1 MATRPTN
8 DRIRELASL
17 PNVNEDAVFNF
28 LGTLPDD
35 TTIADDLMNLDM
47 DTRLYGWNLETYR
60 AIERG
65 ILNR

>member
-28 LGTLPDD
+28 LGTLPND
-35 TTIADDLMNLDM
+35 TTIVDDLMNLDM
-47 DTRLYGWNLETYR
+47 DTRLYGWNRETYR

-65 ILNR
+65 ILNQ